1 MRYINI
7 YKCINLCI
15 YSVYFNFD
23 NNLML
28 MLLFLLLQILDTN
41 LKSMN

>member
-23 NNLML
+23 NSLIL
-28 MLLFLLLQILDTN
+28 ILFLILQILDTN